1 MKIPGKG
8 LLKTVSI
15 LFIVFGVIFTL
26 SAIISLFSIS
36 KMNSP
41 DFASSLPA
49 GVNPGMFDTKTMLV
63 SALLLLAG
71 SVLDIVFGIFGVIR
85 CGNPDKAHFFF
96 TTGVILCGL
105 SVVSLYI
112 GVITT
117 GFNPTSLVA
126 FVLPAL
132 YIIGSFRL
140 GKATANVG

>member
-49 GVNPGMFDTKTMLV
+49 GGNPGMFDTKTMLV
-63 SALLLLAG
+63 SALHDWGDPVRA
-71 SVLDIVFGIFGVIR
+71 FG
-85 CGNPDKAHFFF
+85 
-96 TTGVILCGL
+96 
-105 SVVSLYI
+105 
-112 GVITT
+112 
-117 GFNPTSLVA
+117 GFPV
-126 FVLPAL
+126 
-132 YIIGSFRL
+132 YRRHHHRL
-140 GKATANVG
+140 